1 MTNQKLLVTGGA
13 GYIGAVL
20 VPELLDEGHHVTVFD
35 AFLYGTDP
43 SSDPVV
49 HERCA
54 KIHGDIRDF
63 AAVDAALEE
72 GGFDSVIHLA
82 AISNDPSSEL
92 DHRVT
97 ESVNLRA
104 VDHLMRASKRF
115 GVRRFLY
122 ASSASVYGIK
132 DDENVTEELSLD
144 PITIYAKCKAEG
156 EKILKS
162 LVDESFVGVSV
173 RSATVCG
180 YSPRLR
186 LDLTIN
192 LLTDQALTDGR
203 IRVFGGSQMRPN
215 VHILDL
221 TAFYRM
227 LLTAPAE
234 KITGSGVQREPGER
248 IGHGLGRNDP
258 RRARLVAADRHRA
271 DRRPAFLP
279 PLRRSGAQGAR
290 LRAAARFGHCRPRAA
305 RSLRLGPGFGQP
317 LQRLSKRSMDEG
329 PPRALAI
336 GREARFMTSVPY
348 VDLVKQNQALRPR
361 ILEAID
367 RVLGHGQFINGPEV
381 SELEEK
387 LAQRLAVKEVVGVGL
402 WHVRAHLGHAGSP
415 HWPRGRSHHRLSFVR
430 GYRYF
435 GFAWS
440 GRRRSSS
447 TSIRRLG

>member
-20 VPELLDEGHHVTVFD
+20 VPELLDEGHQVTVFD

-43 SSDPVV
+43 SSDPIV

-63 AAVDAALEE
+63 AAVDTALSD
-72 GGFDSVIHLA
+72 GRFDAVIHLA

-92 DHRVT
+92 DRGVT

-104 VDHLMRASKRF
+104 VDHLMRASKRH

-132 DDENVTEELSLD
+132 DDEDVTEELSLD
-144 PITIYAKCKAEG
+144 PITLYAKCKAEG
-156 EKILKS
+156 EKILES
-162 LVDESFVGVSV
+162 LVDDSFVGVSV

-192 LLTDQALTDGR
+192 LLTDQALTDRR

-234 KITGSGVQREPGER
+234 KISARAFNVSRENASVMSLAEMIRDELDSSLPIDTVPTDDPRSYHLSADRARRDLGFEPRHDLVTAVRELREAYGSGRVSDSRSDVY
-248 IGHGLGRNDP
+248 RNVAWMK
-258 RRARLVAADRHRA
+258 ARPELWRSAAKLV
-271 DRRPAFLP
+271 
-279 PLRRSGAQGAR
+279 S
-290 LRAAARFGHCRPRAA
+290 
-305 RSLRLGPGFGQP
+305 
-317 LQRLSKRSMDEG
+317 
-329 PPRALAI
+329 
-336 GREARFMTSVPY
+336 
-348 VDLVKQNQALRPR
+348 
-361 ILEAID
+361 
-367 RVLGHGQFINGPEV
+367 
-381 SELEEK
+381 
-387 LAQRLAVKEVVGVGL
+387 
-402 WHVRAHLGHAGSP
+402 
-415 HWPRGRSHHRLSFVR
+415 
-430 GYRYF
+430 
-435 GFAWS
+435 
-440 GRRRSSS
+440 
-447 TSIRRLG
+447 